1 MVFGSEQKDV
11 QKLPFPEVTHMFVHE
26 FLENTTKKQPEKIA
40 LVWGDQR
47 LSYSKLDE
55 MAGRFASALKEQGI
69 QKGDR
74 VVIVN
79 PNSVETIVGIFGILK
94 AGGVFLVVHHSIKE
108 KKLSYILNDSGAQ
121 AIVLF
126 RNQVLETGNSLQCM
140 FLCGEDVGEQ
150 PAGLIPA
157 VSWPDVLKNYPPLEK
172 SPPMSEQDLAC
183 LVYTSG
189 STGEPKG
196 VMESHACVD
205 FATGSIITY
214 LENTA
219 DDIVLN
225 CLPLSFDY
233 GLYQPLMVFKFG
245 GTLVLERSFMFPAAV
260 LKKMEKERVTGF
272 PGVPTIFSLLV
283 QMDLSPYDLTTLRY
297 ITNTAAALP
306 VSHIER
312 LCAKFPHVNLY
323 SMYGQTEC
331 KRVLYLPPHELKK
344 RPGSVGIAIPGTE
357 VWIQGPGG
365 ERLPPGSTGQLVV
378 RGRHVMKGYLNK
390 PKETAGTF
398 GPGRFLEE
406 GVLFTGDLFRQDEE
420 GFFYF
425 IARADDIIKTR
436 GEKVAPKEV
445 ENVLYLLPSVL
456 EVAVLGIPDELEGEA
471 IKAYIVSSD
480 PKISSKDVI
489 NHCKQ
494 HLESFMVPKFVEFRD
509 SLPKGSTGKIAKRE
523 IV

>member
-1 MVFGSEQKDV
+1 MEIG
-11 QKLPFPEVTHMFVHE
+11 MFVHE
-26 FLENTTKKQPEKIA
+26 FLEETSEKNPSKTA
-40 LVWGDQR
+40 LIWGNQR
-47 LSYSKLDE
+47 ISYKDLND
-55 MAGRFASALKEQGI
+55 MACRLASALIKQGI
-69 QKGDR
+69 NKGDR
-74 VVIVN
+74 VIIVT
-79 PNSVETIVGIFGILK
+79 PNSVETIAAIFGILK

-108 KKLSYILNDSGAQ
+108 KKLSYIVKDCGAKAIILFTNQLNAFK
-121 AIVLF
+121 A
-126 RNQVLETGNSLQCM
+126 VLETSESLHCM
-140 FLCGEDVGEQ
+140 IVCSDEEEGQ
-150 PAGLIPA
+150 TAGSIPA
-157 VSWPDVLKNYPPLEK
+157 VSWSAVQKTYSPLKR

-205 FATGSIITY
+205 FATGSIISY

-245 GTLVLERSFMFPAAV
+245 GTLVLERSFMFPAAI

-272 PGVPTIFSLLV
+272 PGVPTIFSLLL
-283 QMDLSPYDLTTLRY
+283 QMDLSVYDLSSLRY

-312 LCAKFPHVNLY
+312 LCAKFPQARLY

-331 KRVLYLPPHELKK
+331 KRVLYLPPHELQK

-365 ERLPPGSTGQLVV
+365 ERLPPGSIGQLVV

-390 PKETAGTF
+390 PKETASTF
-398 GPGRFLEE
+398 GPGRFPEE

-425 IARADDIIKTR
+425 VSRVDDIIKTR
-436 GEKVAPKEV
+436 GEKVAPKEI
-445 ENVLYLLPSVL
+445 ENVLYLLPCVL
-456 EVAVLGIPDELEGEA
+456 EAAIVGIPDELEGEA
-471 IKAYIVSSD
+471 IKAYIVSCD
-480 PKISSKDVI
+480 PALSAKVVI
-489 NHCKQ
+489 NHCKK
-494 HLESFMVPKFVEFRD
+494 HLESFMIPKFIEFRD
-509 SLPKGSTGKIAKRE
+509 TLPKSSAGKIAKRE